1 MTCSMEFI
9 ESNANIDMIMKNVKN
24 ANLNTKIEIAILK
37 VKP

>member
-1 MTCSMEFI
+1 MEFI